1 MKKEMK
7 AENLE
12 KRAGTG
18 TEINFKE
25 QCIRD

>member
-1 MKKEMK
+1 MKQEMK
-7 AENLE
+7 AESLK
-12 KRAGTG
+12 KRVETG

>member
-1 MKKEMK
+1 MKQEMK
-7 AENLE
+7 AESLK
-12 KRAGTG
+12 KRVKAG